1 MIFSCQFV
9 QITRK
14 KESNEWIRHSC
25 LFLKNEQAPVSDHS
39 GNPEMRLA
47 MSLSSADGSIKFY
60 PMTDPWDG

>member
-1 MIFSCQFV
+1 MNGF
-9 QITRK
+9 T
-14 KESNEWIRHSC
+14 
-25 LFLKNEQAPVSDHS
+25 EQAPVSAHS